1 MIQSLPY
8 SPSLTVKELN
18 RFFKKDYYKKP
29 YDRFMWWRSYT
40 PIKKPLTNRHSL
52 RDRIL
57 NGDFEIAPYQFEAQ
71 IVEHRLNKRYEEI
84 GNDPGR
90 YMEETSVDKAR
101 RKRLLEDY
109 EKEEAR
115 RLTELKLSFVKEFRM
130 TKEHYDTEVLR
141 TKKTVIDFYFH
152 MEEKYG
158 ARIRRSTPVPVIS

>member
-40 PIKKPLTNRHSL
+40 PIKKPLTNRHPL

-109 EKEEAR
+109 EKEETR

-158 ARIRRSTPVPVIS
+158 ARIRRSTPVPVIR